1 MKYTIF
7 FGVFINSL
15 HIKLIAIGLFIVTCA
30 ARGQNQAPANRAEDS
45 LLVVLQSAQTDSV
58 KMDIYNKLR
67 RATYYSNPKL
77 SESYTQNYL
86 KFAEKV
92 KDSLQIAIA
101 NFYMGNA
108 NVVNGNPDK
117 ALPFYLKAAAY
128 FESKDD
134 ELSRLSSTYNG
145 IASAYENNISDSL
158 SLVYFEKSYDISKLA
173 EDDRRMGIALINR
186 SNIHNKLGQLEK
198 AIELLEEA
206 VELLQDP
213 ASAIYLKPAKINLAA
228 AYTENHQ
235 FQLAEPIY
243 NGLLKEIDS
252 VEDVLNYA
260 KTLGNYG
267 RFLQKKD
274 RDEEA
279 LLYLK
284 NAYQKFHQLG
294 YQKERINLMPYLID
308 ANYNLSKMDVAV
320 QLFYEYNTVKDS
332 IFSVEKDRNLTEALQ
347 KFEAEK
353 KDRKLLEQQLEI
365 VSQNKQKKL
374 AMYGGATVIVFL
386 LGIFVV
392 YRKRLEYQATI
403 ARQNNDLQR
412 QKITELTQN
421 NKLIAMNSMIEGQEA
436 ERLRIAKDLHDS
448 LGGLL
453 SNVKAHFSTITNEQ
467 PELSQLAIT
476 ERTNHLIDEAC
487 LEVRRISHNMMP
499 HALSISGLSGALE
512 DLAQNMRNLNYELT
526 LELRELPEN
535 LPSTKQITLFR
546 LIQEALSNIR
556 KHANAKSVFIQLFQ
570 YKQQLHLTIEDDG
583 SGFDYHKAINNGGL
597 GLQSINSRVEFLDGT
612 IDWDSVNGRGTTIN
626 ITFPV

>member
-1 MKYTIF
+1 
-7 FGVFINSL
+7 VFINNL
-15 HIKLIAIGLFIVTCA
+15 HIKLVAIGFFILTCSVV
-30 ARGQNQAPANRAEDS
+30 GQNQAPVNRAEDS
-45 LLVVLQSAQTDSV
+45 LLLVLKSATTDSV

-198 AIELLEEA
+198 AIQLLEEA

-243 NGLLKEIDS
+243 DGLLKEIDS

-284 NAYQKFHQLG
+284 NAYQKFYQLG
-294 YQKERINLMPYLID
+294 YQKERINLMPHLID
-308 ANYNLSKMDVAV
+308 ANYNLNKMDAAV

-374 AMYGGATVIVFL
+374 AMYGAAAVIVFL

-403 ARQNNDLQR
+403 AKQNNDLQR

-453 SNVKAHFSTITNEQ
+453 SNVKAHFATITNEQ
-467 PELSQLAIT
+467 PKLAQLAIT
-476 ERTNHLIDEAC
+476 ERTNDLIDEAC

-512 DLAQNMRNLNYELT
+512 DLAQNMRNLNYEVT
-526 LELRELPEN
+526 LELRELPED
-535 LPSTKQITLFR
+535 LPTTKQITLFR

-570 YKQQLHLTIEDDG
+570 YQKQLHLTIEDDG
-583 SGFDYHKAINNGGL
+583 SGFDYHQAINNGGL
-597 GLQSINSRVEFLDGT
+597 GLKSINSRVEFLDGT
-612 IDWDSVNGRGTTIN
+612 IDWDSVKGRGTTIN